1 MATVGLMDADPQVL
15 WMPGG
20 VRTEVHL
27 RGEHTGGVFCLLVD
41 EPPAGWALPPHRHR
55 NEAETIH
62 VLRGDFEMVIE
73 GERVR
78 ACAGQTIHVP
88 KGALHEGGNVGPDT
102 GRRLVIFSP
111 AGVEGFFLEMG
122 APSADAEVD
131 WRALAASA
139 ERHGWEVP
147 ARSPQ
152 P

>member
-1 MATVGLMDADPQVL
+1 MRAEPEVL

-27 RGEHTGGVFCLLVD
+27 RSEHTGGAFCLLVD
-41 EPPAGWALPPHRHR
+41 EPPAGWELGPHRHLG
-55 NEAETIH
+55 EAETIH
-62 VLRGDFEMVIE
+62 VLRGEFEMVIE

-78 ACAGQTIHVP
+78 AGEGQTIHVP
-88 KGALHEGGNVGPDT
+88 KGALHEGGNVGSES

-111 AGVEGFFLEMG
+111 AGVEGFFLEVG

-131 WRALAASA
+131 WRAIAQAA
-139 ERHGWEVP
+139 ERHGWEVL
-147 ARSPQ
+147 ARNPQ

>member
-1 MATVGLMDADPQVL
+1 MDADPQVL

-27 RGEHTGGVFCLLVD
+27 RGEHTAGAFCLLVD
-41 EPPAGWALPPHRHR
+41 EPPAGWALPPHRHLG
-55 NEAETIH
+55 EAETIH
-62 VLRGDFEMVIE
+62 VLRGEFEMVIE

-78 ACAGQTIHVP
+78 AREGQTIHVP
-88 KGALHEGGNVGPDT
+88 KGALHEGGNVGADT

-122 APSADAEVD
+122 APSPEAEVD

-147 ARSPQ
+147 ARSSQ